1 MIVYAAYNTWND
13 YTIGLT
19 FGGSS
24 MKTFNVGLVDMLS
37 ADTTVNWGTLTSGAI
52 VGMLPILILFL
63 LLQKHFVKGM
73 MSGAVK

>member
-1 MIVYAAYNTWND
+1 
-13 YTIGLT
+13 
-19 FGGSS
+19 

-37 ADTTVNWGTLTSGAI
+37 NAETIEWGTLTSGSI

-63 LLQKHFVKGM
+63 FLQKYFVKGM